1 MTPMAQHPQSAPGGC
16 GYPDHATPLPTSRKD
31 SPGPTQ
37 LYPKAPFP
45 PHHKG
50 GSPPSPRLLLSAVG
64 FRPPAGGG
72 KAWVTGRQESPA
84 APTMELMVGT

>member
-16 GYPDHATPLPTSRKD
+16 GHPDHATPLPTSRKD

-45 PHHKG
+45 PHHKRG
-50 GSPPSPRLLLSAVG
+50 PHLAPGSCCLPSASDLQR
-64 FRPPAGGG
+64 GGG